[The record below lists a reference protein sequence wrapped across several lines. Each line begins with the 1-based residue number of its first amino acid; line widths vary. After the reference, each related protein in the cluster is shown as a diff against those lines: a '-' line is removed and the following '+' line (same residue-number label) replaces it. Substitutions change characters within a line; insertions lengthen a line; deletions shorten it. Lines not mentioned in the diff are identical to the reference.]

1 MSEDESWR
9 SEAAYEYIDR
19 LSPEE
24 LAWEFLRRN
33 VDYMTAYQGL
43 LSDGEMNG
51 EAARDFASK
60 WGLRFCRR
68 SYAVS
73 IGSAHF
79 LDGAGRSCGHR
90 PTPPTHS

>member
-1 MSEDESWR
+1 MSKDESWR

-19 LSPEE
+19 LSPGE

-33 VDYMTAYQGL
+33 VDYMTAYQDL

-51 EAARDFASK
+51 EAARDLASK
-60 WGLRFCRR
+60 WGLRFRGR

-90 PTPPTHS
+90 PTPTTHC

>member
-1 MSEDESWR
+1 MSEEDSWR
-9 SEAAYEYIDR
+9 SETAYEYIDA
-19 LSPEE
+19 LTPGE

-33 VDYMTAYQGL
+33 LDYKTAYQDL
-43 LSDGEMNG
+43 LSDGEMTG

-60 WGLRFCRR
+60 WGLRFRSR

-79 LDGAGRSCGHR
+79 LDGTGRSCGHR
-90 PTPPTHS
+90 PTPTTHC